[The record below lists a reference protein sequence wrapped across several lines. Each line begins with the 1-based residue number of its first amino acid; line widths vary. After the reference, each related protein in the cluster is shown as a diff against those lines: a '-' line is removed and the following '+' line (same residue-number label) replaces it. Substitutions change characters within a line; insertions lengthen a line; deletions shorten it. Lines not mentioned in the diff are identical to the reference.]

1 MLKAAAAQTQWNSY
15 SVDRLS
21 LKLCN
26 YCNEVVHG
34 SQVCE
39 RQISVI
45 VLMGVFLPGSLA
57 DLGLISATSCM
68 IDK

>member
-26 YCNEVVHG
+26 YCNEVAH
-34 SQVCE
+34 VCE